1 MRDGAVTSFKQE
13 RRDMI
18 NEFTLHG
25 TSTAPAASADILHGI
40 QKAWGFVPNLH
51 RVLAESPAALE
62 AYSTLWGIAEKT
74 NFTPQER
81 NIVYLAIVY
90 ENECT
95 YCMAGHTNLSRMA
108 KVDNAAIAAV
118 REGRPIADA
127 KLEALRQF
135 AARVTR
141 QRGVV
146 SEADVAA
153 FKAAGYDNL
162 PPLKGFGGHR
172 ASRRS
177 AAAGLAADRVWQVI
191 TITNHQHADV
201 AELEG
206 VTFPS
211 AVDRIGPLSIVH
223 EGCLGMLTERIGPFA
238 EPPVRLLALARWDAV
253 RRCVVIARNIIN
265 LLASMLLQN
274 GVLPNDLS
282 TLFHPRAR
290 PRSPH

>member
-25 TSTAPAASADILHGI
+25 TSTAPAASADILHGV

-74 NFTPQER
+74 NFTPQEH
-81 NIVYLAIVY
+81 NIVYLAIIY

-108 KVDNAAIAAV
+108 KVDSATISSV

-135 AARVTR
+135 AAKVTR
-141 QRGVV
+141 QRGFV
-146 SEADVAA
+146 SEADVGA
-153 FKAAGYDNL
+153 FKAAGYSNQAVLDVL
-162 PPLKGFGGHR
+162 V
-172 ASRRS
+172 
-177 AAAGLAADRVWQVI
+177 LAATKLI
-191 TITNHQHADV
+191 SNYTNH
-201 AELEG
+201 
-206 VTFPS
+206 
-211 AVDRIGPLSIVH
+211 
-223 EGCLGMLTERIGPFA
+223 
-238 EPPVRLLALARWDAV
+238 LA
-253 RRCVVIARNIIN
+253 
-265 LLASMLLQN
+265 QT
-274 GVLPNDLS
+274 PNDAFMKGAEWSAPGKLK
-282 TLFHPRAR
+282 AA
-290 PRSPH
+290 